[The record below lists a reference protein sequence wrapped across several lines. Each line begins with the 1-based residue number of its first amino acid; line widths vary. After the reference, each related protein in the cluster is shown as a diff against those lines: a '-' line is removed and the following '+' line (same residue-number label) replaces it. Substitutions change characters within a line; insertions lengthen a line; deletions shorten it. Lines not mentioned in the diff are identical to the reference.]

1 MFAIADMSL
10 EKKYNILITGG
21 AGFIGSNL
29 VKALLVD
36 SRVGL
41 IRVVDNFSN
50 GKQENLQ
57 PFLDNDRVELITGDI
72 RNYNTCTDA
81 CKDIDAISHQAALGS
96 VPRSIK
102 YPMDTHDVNVNGT
115 VNIFT
120 AAKEAGIKNVVYA
133 SSSSVYGDSETLPK
147 KEEHKGNLLSPY
159 ALSKSIAEQYAAV
172 YARNYGMTFNGL
184 RYFNVFGPNQDPD
197 GPYAAVVPLFV
208 KALLKNTSPSI
219 FGDGEQSRDFTYVS
233 NAVMANVL
241 SLFAPAIPGQAMVY
255 NVACGYRTTVNE
267 LWNKLTVISLSNL
280 VPTYLEKRSGDI
292 PHSLADISKIKTEK
306 GFVPDVAFDQGLL
319 KTFEWYKNNY
329 EV

>member
-1 MFAIADMSL
+1 MSQL
-10 EKKYNILITGG
+10 EKYNILITGG

-29 VKALLVD
+29 VEALLVD
-36 SRVGL
+36 SRVNS
-41 IRVVDNFSN
+41 IRVLDDFSN
-50 GKQENLQ
+50 GKKENLK
-57 PFLDNDRVELITGDI
+57 PFLNDSRFELIEGDI
-72 RNYNTCTDA
+72 KNYNTCVEA
-81 CKDIDAISHQAALGS
+81 CKNIDLISHQAALGS

-102 YPMDTHDVNVNGT
+102 FPMDTHNANVNGT
-115 VNIFT
+115 VNVFT

-159 ALSKSIAEQYAAV
+159 ALSKSIAEQYAAM

-197 GPYAAVVPLFV
+197 GPYAAVIPLFV
-208 KALLKNTSPSI
+208 KALLNNTSPSI
-219 FGDGEQSRDFTYVS
+219 YGDGEQSRDFTYVS

-241 SLFAPAIPGQAMVY
+241 SLFAPVTAGQANVY

-267 LWNKLTVISLSNL
+267 LWNKLAVISSKNIK
-280 VPTYLEKRSGDI
+280 PQYIEKRNGDI
-292 PHSLADISKIKTEK
+292 PHSLADISKIRTEK
-306 GFVPDVAFDQGLL
+306 GFVPDVAFEQGLV
-319 KTFEWYKNNY
+319 KTFEWYKKQY